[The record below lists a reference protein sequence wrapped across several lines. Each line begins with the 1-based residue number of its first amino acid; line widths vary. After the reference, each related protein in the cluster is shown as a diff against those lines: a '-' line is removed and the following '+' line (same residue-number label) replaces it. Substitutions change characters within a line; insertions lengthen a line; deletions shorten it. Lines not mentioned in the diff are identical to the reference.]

1 MELALREYVSSGLPQ
16 KIWTGT
22 KHFGTYK
29 MDKALIILLNLR
41 SFTTG
46 KNVVVVGSGVDVVAG
61 V

>member
-1 MELALREYVSSGLPQ
+1 
-16 KIWTGT
+16 
-22 KHFGTYK
+22 

-61 V
+61 VWVVVVVGSSG